1 MNSKDLIVWL
11 IPFFPLLGAILWG
24 VFGKYFKN
32 YSGYLGSI
40 FIIISFIL
48 SVIIFFIVAYGH
60 GFTSVLYPWIDASY
74 FKVNVST
81 TIDRLS
87 VVMLVMVTGISALVH
102 IYSIGYMKDDK
113 SFARYFSYLN
123 LFVFS
128 MIMLIMANNFLLLYV
143 FWEAVG
149 FCSYVLI
156 GFWYEKKSAV
166 DAGKK
171 AFIVNRIGDFG
182 FALGVMLIFITI
194 GTLNY
199 SSVFSDIH
207 SLPPYLIT
215 TIALLLLAG
224 AVGKSAQFPLYVWLP
239 DAMEGPTPVS
249 ALIHAATMVTAG
261 VYLIARCH
269 IIFSYSPDASDV
281 VLIIGGVTA
290 FIGAFIAL
298 TQFDIKRI
306 IAYSTISQIGYMFM
320 AVGIGSY
327 AAGMFHLLSHAIF
340 KGLLFLTAGSVMHGM
355 SGELDL
361 RKMGGLYSKMK
372 ITAITFI
379 VGGLALAGI
388 PPFSG
393 FFSKDAILADLFNKG
408 DYFFWI
414 IGVLVAFMTAFYI
427 FRLIFNVF
435 FGESHVD
442 KNIHVHES
450 PKIMTIPLII
460 LACLASVFGFIG
472 FPPFNH
478 SIFYGFI
485 NKDFANSLNFAPDV
499 NNYPWYLLSAISVV
513 AGLGGIYIAY
523 VFYIKKSFDL
533 EKLKNKF
540 KPIYDLSYN
549 KLYIDEI
556 YDFAIVNPMKNFAI
570 FLWRIVDIL
579 IIDGAVNGIAQY
591 ISITSSKVR
600 KLQNGMLMSYIV
612 TLTVGVIALLA
623 YYFVR

>member
-60 GFTSVLYPWIDASY
+60 GFSSTLYPWVYASY

-87 VVMLVMVTGISALVH
+87 VIMLVMVTGISSLVH

-113 SFARYFSYLN
+113 GFARYFSYLN

-128 MIMLIMANNFLLLYV
+128 MIMLVMANNFLLLYV

-149 FCSYVLI
+149 FCSYILI
-156 GFWYEKKSAV
+156 GFWYEKKSAS

-182 FALGVMLIFITI
+182 FALGVMLIFITM

-199 SSVFSDIH
+199 STVFSGIH
-207 SLPPYLIT
+207 LLPPYLIT

-224 AVGKSAQFPLYVWLP
+224 AVGKSAQFPLHVWLP

-269 IIFSYSPDASDV
+269 VIFSYSPDASYV
-281 VLIIGGVTA
+281 VLIIGSITA
-290 FIGAFIAL
+290 FMASFIAL
-298 TQFDIKRI
+298 TQFDIKRV

-320 AVGIGSY
+320 AVGVGSY

-355 SGELDL
+355 SGELDM

-379 VGGLALAGI
+379 VGGLALSGI

-393 FFSKDAILADLFNKG
+393 FFSKDAILGDVFNKG
-408 DYFFWI
+408 DYFFW
-414 IGVLVAFMTAFYI
+414 VLGELAAFMTAFYI
-427 FRLIFNVF
+427 FRVIFNVF

-442 KNIHVHES
+442 KNLHVHES

-460 LACLASVFGFIG
+460 MASLAAVFGFVG

-478 SIFYGFI
+478 SIFYEFI
-485 NKDFANSLNFAPDV
+485 NKDFTNAFNFAPAV
-499 NNYPWYLLSAISVV
+499 NNVPWYPLSAISVI
-513 AGLGGIYIAY
+513 AGLSGIYIAY
-523 VFYIKKSFDL
+523 VFYIKKSFNL
-533 EKLKNKF
+533 EKLKNRF

-549 KLYIDEI
+549 KLYVDEI
-556 YDFAIVNPMKNFAI
+556 YDIVIVNPMKNFAI
-570 FLWRIVDIL
+570 FLWRIVDTL
-579 IIDGAVNGIAQY
+579 VIDGAVNGIAQY
-591 ISITSSKVR
+591 ISVTSSKVR
-600 KLQNGMLMSYIV
+600 KLQNGMLMSYIF

>member
-48 SVIIFFIVAYGH
+48 STVIFFMVAYGH
-60 GFTSVLYPWIDASY
+60 SFTSTLYSWIDASY
-74 FKVNVST
+74 FKVNIST
-81 TIDRLS
+81 TVDRLS
-87 VVMLVMVTGISALVH
+87 VIMLVMVTGISSLVH

-113 SFARYFSYLN
+113 GFARYFSYLN

-149 FCSYVLI
+149 FCSYILI
-156 GFWYEKKSAV
+156 GFWYEKKSASN
-166 DAGKK
+166 AGKK

-182 FALGVMLIFITI
+182 FALGVMLIFVNM

-199 SSVFSDIH
+199 SSVFSGIH
-207 SLPPYLIT
+207 LLPPYLIT
-215 TIALLLLAG
+215 TIALLLFAG
-224 AVGKSAQFPLYVWLP
+224 AIGKSAQFPLHVWLP

-269 IIFSYSPDASDV
+269 VIFSYSPSASNV
-281 VLIIGGVTA
+281 VLIIGGITA
-290 FIGAFIAL
+290 FIAAFIAM

-306 IAYSTISQIGYMFM
+306 IAYSTLSQLGYMFM

-327 AAGMFHLLSHAIF
+327 AAGIFHLVSHAIF

-372 ITAITFI
+372 KTAITFI
-379 VGGLALAGI
+379 VGGLALSGI

-393 FFSKDAILADLFNKG
+393 FFSKDAILASLFNKG

-414 IGVLVAFMTAFYI
+414 IGELVAFMTAFYI

-442 KNIHVHES
+442 KNLHVHES
-450 PKIMTIPLII
+450 PNVMTVPLII
-460 LACLASVFGFIG
+460 LACFAAVFGFIG
-472 FPPFNH
+472 MPPFNH
-478 SIFYGFI
+478 SIFYSFI
-485 NKDFANSLNFAPDV
+485 NKDFANSLNFSPAV
-499 NNYPWYLLSAISVV
+499 NNYPWYLLSTVSVIAGIS
-513 AGLGGIYIAY
+513 GIYTAY
-523 VFYIKKSFDL
+523 VFYIKKSLDL
-533 EKLKNKF
+533 EMLKKRF
-540 KPIYDLSYN
+540 KAVYALSYN

-556 YDFAIVNPMKNFAI
+556 YDFAIVRPMKNFSV
-570 FLWRIVDIL
+570 FLWRVVDSFV
-579 IIDGAVNGIAQY
+579 IDGAVNGIAQW
-591 ISITSSKVR
+591 ISVTSSKVR
-600 KLQNGMLMSYIV
+600 KVQNGMLMSYV
-612 TLTVGVIALLA
+612 FTLTVGVIALLA

>member
-32 YSGYLGSI
+32 YSGYLGSV
-40 FIIISFIL
+40 FIVISFIL
-48 SVIIFFIVAYGH
+48 STVIFFMVAYGH
-60 GFTSVLYPWIDASY
+60 SFTSTLYPWIDASY
-74 FKVNVST
+74 FKINIST

-87 VVMLVMVTGISALVH
+87 VIMLVMVTGISSLVH

-113 SFARYFSYLN
+113 GFARYFSYLN

-149 FCSYVLI
+149 FCSYILI
-156 GFWYEKKSAV
+156 GFWYEKKSASN
-166 DAGKK
+166 AGKK

-182 FALGVMLIFITI
+182 FALGVMLIFVNM
-194 GTLNY
+194 GTLSY
-199 SSVFSDIH
+199 SSVFSGIH
-207 SLPPYLIT
+207 LLPPYLIT
-215 TIALLLLAG
+215 TIALLLFAG
-224 AVGKSAQFPLYVWLP
+224 AIGKSAQFPLHVWLP

-281 VLIIGGVTA
+281 VLIIGGTTA
-290 FIGAFIAL
+290 FIAAFIAM

-306 IAYSTISQIGYMFM
+306 IAYSTISQLGYMFM

-327 AAGMFHLLSHAIF
+327 AAGIFHLVSHAIF

-372 ITAITFI
+372 KTAITFI
-379 VGGLALAGI
+379 VGGLALSGI

-393 FFSKDAILADLFNKG
+393 FFSKDAILAALFNKG

-414 IGVLVAFMTAFYI
+414 IGELAAFMTAFYI

-442 KNIHVHES
+442 KNLHVHES
-450 PKIMTIPLII
+450 PNVMTIPLII
-460 LACLASVFGFIG
+460 LACFAAVFGFIG
-472 FPPFNH
+472 MPPFDH
-478 SIFYGFI
+478 SIFYNFI
-485 NKDFANSLNFAPDV
+485 NRDFANSFNFSPAV
-499 NNYPWYLLSAISVV
+499 NNYPWYLLSTVSVI
-513 AGLGGIYIAY
+513 AGLSGIYVAY

-533 EKLKNKF
+533 EMLKKRF
-540 KPIYDLSYN
+540 KTVYALSFN

-556 YDFAIVNPMKNFAI
+556 YDFAIVRPMKNFSV
-570 FLWRIVDIL
+570 FLWRVVDSFV
-579 IIDGAVNGIAQY
+579 IDGAVNGIAQW
-591 ISITSSKVR
+591 ISVTSSKVR
-600 KLQNGMLMSYIV
+600 KVQNGMLMSYV
-612 TLTVGVIALLA
+612 FTLTVGVIALLA

>member
-32 YSGYLGSI
+32 YSGYLGSV
-40 FIIISFIL
+40 FIVISFIL
-48 SVIIFFIVAYGH
+48 STVIFFTVAYGH
-60 GFTSVLYPWIDASY
+60 GFTSTLYSWIDASY
-74 FKVNVST
+74 FKVNIST
-81 TIDRLS
+81 TVDRLS
-87 VVMLVMVTGISALVH
+87 VIMLVMVTGISSLVH

-113 SFARYFSYLN
+113 GFARYFSYLN

-149 FCSYVLI
+149 FCSYILI
-156 GFWYEKKSAV
+156 GFWYVKKSASN
-166 DAGKK
+166 AGKK

-182 FALGVMLIFITI
+182 FALGVMLIFVNM
-194 GTLNY
+194 GTLSY
-199 SSVFSDIH
+199 SSVFSGIH
-207 SLPPYLIT
+207 LLPPYLIT
-215 TIALLLLAG
+215 TIALLLFAG
-224 AVGKSAQFPLYVWLP
+224 AIGKSAQFPLHVWLP

-281 VLIIGGVTA
+281 VLIIGGTTA
-290 FIGAFIAL
+290 FIAAFIAM

-306 IAYSTISQIGYMFM
+306 IAYSTISQLGYMFM

-327 AAGMFHLLSHAIF
+327 AAGIFHLVSHAIF

-372 ITAITFI
+372 KTAITFI
-379 VGGLALAGI
+379 VGGLALSGI

-393 FFSKDAILADLFNKG
+393 FFSKDAILAALFNKG

-414 IGVLVAFMTAFYI
+414 IGELVAFMTAFYI

-435 FGESHVD
+435 FGEFHVD
-442 KNIHVHES
+442 KNLHVHES
-450 PKIMTIPLII
+450 PNVMTVPLII
-460 LACLASVFGFIG
+460 LACFATVFGFIG
-472 FPPFNH
+472 LPPFDH
-478 SIFYGFI
+478 SIFYNFI
-485 NKDFANSLNFAPDV
+485 NKDFANSFNFSPAV
-499 NNYPWYLLSAISVV
+499 NNEPWYLLSAVSVI
-513 AGLGGIYIAY
+513 AGLSGIYTAY

-533 EKLKNKF
+533 EMLKKRF
-540 KPIYDLSYN
+540 KTVYALSFN

-556 YDFAIVNPMKNFAI
+556 YDFAIVRPMKNFSV
-570 FLWRIVDIL
+570 FLWRVVDSFV
-579 IIDGAVNGIAQY
+579 IDGAVNGIAQW
-591 ISITSSKVR
+591 ISVTSSKVR
-600 KLQNGMLMSYIV
+600 KVQNGMLMSYV
-612 TLTVGVIALLA
+612 FTLTVGVIALLA